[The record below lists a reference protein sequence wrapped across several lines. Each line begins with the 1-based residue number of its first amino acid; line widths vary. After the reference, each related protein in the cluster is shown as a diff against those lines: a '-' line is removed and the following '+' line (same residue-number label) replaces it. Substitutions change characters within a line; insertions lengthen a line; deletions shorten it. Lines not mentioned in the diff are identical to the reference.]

1 MSSNNTDGIRKLL
14 PSGRTNDVPPPLS
27 SASPARSRTDPPAPE
42 EEQRHEKS
50 HLHRRL
56 HSNSLRN
63 RAFTASHHHHHRHSA
78 KDTVQSAIELKPPIS
93 FDSLLRRDKKTP
105 DSSRHASHNTSHHQ
119 QAQQQRDEEEAERA
133 RQAKPRQVVRP
144 EDVKRAREENVR
156 RKKELHESLKN
167 VEEVA
172 MGSTRQ
178 LDDTYYTI
186 LEKASLLRS
195 TVSSL
200 QSLAEQ
206 SRAMHSSFQEQS
218 VKLEGDTKDVFKSFE
233 NFNAQE
239 KAIDELVAQLKNSKD
254 MRDKLGQRL
263 EAARNRVEAYEMREK
278 EKKKKSRVRWSVG
291 WAILVALVALIFA
304 FFATKRRSA
313 VVSSVPSVA
322 KVFEMASSMS
332 ALHSTPRATEDP
344 YLRKLF
350 DEL

>member
-1 MSSNNTDGIRKLL
+1 MSSNNNDGIRKLL
-14 PSGRTNDVPPPLS
+14 PSIRTSDVPPT
-27 SASPARSRTDPPAPE
+27 SASPARSRTEPVAP

-63 RAFTASHHHHHRHSA
+63 RAFTASHNHHYRHNA
-78 KDTVQSAIELKPPIS
+78 KETVQSAIELKPPIS

-105 DSSRHASHNTSHHQ
+105 DTSRHASHNTSHHQ
-119 QAQQQRDEEEAERA
+119 QNQNQRSEEEQQAENA
-133 RQAKPRQVVRP
+133 AQAKQRQVKP

-156 RKKELHESLKN
+156 RKKELRESLKN

-172 MGSTRQ
+172 MSSTRQ

-195 TVSSL
+195 TVSRL
-200 QSLAEQ
+200 QGLAEE
-206 SRAMHSSFQEQS
+206 SRTMHSTFQEQRG
-218 VKLEGDTKDVFKSFE
+218 KLEKDTTENLKGFE
-233 NFNAQE
+233 NFESQE
-239 KAIDELVAQLKNSKD
+239 KAINDLVSQLKNAKD
-254 MRDKLGQRL
+254 QRDRLGQRL

-278 EKKKKSRVRWSVG
+278 EKKKKSRMRWSVT
-291 WAILVALVALIFA
+291 WAVLVAFLVLIVA
-304 FFATKRRSA
+304 YLVTKRRDA
-313 VVSSVPSVA
+313 VVNSVPSVA
-322 KVFEMASSMS
+322 KVFEIASSIT
-332 ALHSTPRATEDP
+332 ALHSTPRQSEDP